1 MIGGVLVG
9 SVLGM
14 LVGAGCLIA
23 GVPVLLSMAAW
34 SGSGVLVVLLLALW
48 PLRPHN
54 APRTDLVPQRF

>member
-23 GVPVLLSMAAW
+23 GVPVLLSLAAW
-34 SGSGVLVVLLLALW
+34 SGTGVLAVSLLVLW
-48 PLRPHN
+48 SLRPRG
-54 APRTDLVPQRF
+54 APLPALRPQRS